1 MVLDLKNITANEYS
15 GALPM
20 SDAEFVD
27 HLRPNVFQAVSLNV
41 TSLMSPGILV
51 EFLRINVYP
60 KTCTERLKDW
70 EYMYIRI
77 WL

>member
-27 HLRPNVFQAVSLNV
+27 HQDQKF
-41 TSLMSPGILV
+41 
-51 EFLRINVYP
+51 F
-60 KTCTERLKDW
+60 RLCP
-70 EYMYIRI
+70 
-77 WL
+77 

>member
-27 HLRPNVFQAVSLNV
+27 HQRPKVFQAVSLNV
-41 TSLMSPGILV
+41 SFP
-51 EFLRINVYP
+51 NVS
-60 KTCTERLKDW
+60 RNLSWIFKD
-70 EYMYIRI
+70 
-77 WL
+77 

>member
-27 HLRPNVFQAVSLNV
+27 HQRPKVFQAVSLNV
-41 TSLMSPGILV
+41 SFP
-51 EFLRINVYP
+51 NVS
-60 KTCTERLKDW
+60 RDLS
-70 EYMYIRI
+70 
-77 WL
+77 